1 MDKYV
6 VKYYVAGGSSGDKV
20 VEVGS
25 AFEAERQVRQLVAY
39 QNKGREVIIREV
51 RKK

>member
-6 VKYYVAGGSSGDKV
+6 VKYYIVGGSSGDKV
-20 VEVGS
+20 VEASS
-25 AFEAERQVRQLVAY
+25 AFEAERQVRQLVEY

-51 RKK
+51 KKR